1 MSNKNLYSLFD
12 TKPKKGIS
20 PIGYS
25 MGDTYKG
32 VLDALQSA
40 KTIIVDRHVQNPTI
54 TGSTITRYHTLL
66 SDLPLDD
73 TDVTRDGYFYTK
85 DGEKLYQAICT
96 LKDYMSYPVQ
106 VATNNGT
113 KNGYASVTNGV
124 SNGRAQKTG
133 ITFPPAVLN
142 NESIESLKESCQTCY
157 IGVGISVA
165 ELGVGFFKTFFPDVK
180 LSQSKIENLIGKGY
194 LYAEVII
201 PERGNN
207 AKVLHAKVTVLQSQS
222 STAPHG
228 VFIPIPMLLLDDYS
242 SLGSVIIDV
251 GDGTGQETIGNGKVS
266 FPLASSAYNHK
277 TGQIN
282 GLTPFLLSRYNDQE
296 NLTTVKHKRTT
307 LCSGGTQK
315 QGRVRLYFDKQAATY
330 IGSVSEQ
337 DEKQL
342 YKGTTQASVKTVQ
355 VNNSLSELYVNDGKL
370 SVILDIGHIKG
381 YNPRNDFDQHM
392 LMQNVAKELKN
403 LLESKG
409 IRTVIV
415 DVDSALCPPQI
426 VARLR
431 QKMPKFTGQ
440 YYETTMDK
448 ERGATR
454 EVIQELAPDF
464 MCYVSLHADAPDDDN
479 DTEAHGGHV
488 LYNNSS
494 NPKNKQF
501 AQEISKELATVM
513 PGRDETV
520 KLRRLEMLRI
530 TGIVGCLVE
539 CGFYTNDEDVRKM
552 RETQVVPIAICNG
565 IINWYNS
572 ITVNG

>member
-1 MSNKNLYSLFD
+1 MSNNNLYSIFN
-12 TKPKKGIS
+12 TETKKGIS

-40 KTIIVDRHVQNPTI
+40 KTIIVDRYVQNPNI
-54 TGSTITRYHTLL
+54 TGGTTTRYHTLL
-66 SDLPLDD
+66 SDLPLDS
-73 TDVTRDGYFYTK
+73 TDINKDGYFYTK
-85 DGEKLYQAICT
+85 DGEKLYQAVCT

-106 VATNNGT
+106 VVTKDGT
-113 KNGYASVTNGV
+113 KNGYASVTNGI

-133 ITFPPAVLN
+133 ITFPPADLN
-142 NESIESLKESCQTCY
+142 NETIESLKESCQTCY

-165 ELGVGFFKTFFPDVK
+165 ELGVGFFKTFFPDLN
-180 LSQSKIENLIGKGY
+180 LSQSKIETLIGKGY

-207 AKVLHAKVTVLQSQS
+207 AKVLHTKVTVLQPQA

-228 VFIPIPMLLLDDYS
+228 VFIPIPILLLNDYS
-242 SLGSVIIDV
+242 SLGSVFIDV

-266 FPLASSAYNHK
+266 FPLASSSYNYK
-277 TGQIN
+277 TGQIS
-282 GLTPFLLSRYNDQE
+282 GLTPFLLSQYNNQE
-296 NLTTVKHKRTT
+296 NLTTVKHKRTS

-315 QGRVRLYFDKQAATY
+315 QGRVRLYFDRQASTY

-342 YKGTTQASVKTVQ
+342 YKGTTQATAKTVQ
-355 VNNSLSELYVNDGKL
+355 VNSSLKELYVNDGKL

-381 YNPRNDFDQHM
+381 HNKWKDYDQHM
-392 LMQNVAKELKN
+392 LMQHVAKDLKN
-403 LLESKG
+403 LLENKG
-409 IRTVIV
+409 IRTLIV
-415 DVDSALCPPQI
+415 DVDSSSCPPQI
-426 VARLR
+426 VAKIR
-431 QKMPKFTGQ
+431 QKMPKFTGEN
-440 YYETTMDK
+440 YSTSMDK

-454 EVIQELAPDF
+454 EIIQELAPDF
-464 MCYVSLHADAPDDDN
+464 TCYVSLHADASPDKN
-479 DTEAHGGHV
+479 DTKSHGGHV
-488 LYNNSS
+488 CYNSS
-494 NPKNKQF
+494 YNSKNKQF
-501 AQEISKELATVM
+501 AQEISKELVSVM
-513 PGRDETV
+513 PGRANGIQFR
-520 KLRRLEMLRI
+520 KLEMLRI
-530 TGIVGCLVE
+530 RGIVGCLVE

-572 ITVNG
+572 IKGNG